1 MVEGPFDIA
10 QTADA
15 AKDMLDVFLGPL
27 LRKPVEA
34 RNLKS
39 LKMPQLLEAGA
50 LCCMGTAFLRM
61 RRCAFEEEEYGDEL
75 AVILWLMSHPPHV
88 LVFEQ
93 NQTKLR

>member
-34 RNLKS
+34 RIPEITQDATTVGGGCSVLHGNSILEDEEVRILKRKSS
-39 LKMPQLLEAGA
+39 LRDK
-50 LCCMGTAFLRM
+50 
-61 RRCAFEEEEYGDEL
+61 EEYLTSAADDL
-75 AVILWLMSHPPHV
+75 QP
-88 LVFEQ
+88 F
-93 NQTKLR
+93 